1 MTTRTPD
8 RVPTLLAA
16 AGLALAL
23 LGAPGCS
30 AKYPHEEIA
39 LDGAVAKK
47 IVARVDALRKAGAD
61 EAAFKAVVRDQ
72 LASGLAPDMAAGL
85 ETALADL
92 AKGNEVKLIQLDR
105 FGKVLS
111 AGFRVTGPDASGLKE
126 CFFLLTDESSPRW
139 IKSH

>member
-1 MTTRTPD
+1 MTTNSS
-8 RVPTLLAA
+8 PTAPALLAA
-16 AGLALAL
+16 ALALAL

-30 AKYPHEEIA
+30 AKYQHEELA

-47 IVARVDALRKAGAD
+47 IAGMVDALRKAGAD

-72 LASGLAPDMAAGL
+72 LAAGLTGDMAAGL
-85 ETALADL
+85 ETALGEL

-126 CFFLLTDESSPRW
+126 CTFLLTDESSPRW
-139 IKSH
+139 IKPH